1 MTSNP
6 IGYYAHHMGSGHSVR
21 ARQILAGLNR
31 PAALFTSYPMRAVS
45 ETAFEHIAL
54 PTDHAHQT
62 DYDQSLSPEPA
73 VLHHA
78 PLNVRGIQDRM
89 ATMAQWIATNRP
101 TAMVSDVSMEVLQFA
116 RLCSVP
122 TIGVRLTGPREDP
135 AHHHGFEGCRRVV
148 FPLPEIFEEPITSK
162 AIRRKTAY
170 VGGIC
175 RHFGKSIGRQTARL
189 RLRIETD
196 KPVVV
201 VVNGTYGDGRRSE
214 DLIRIAEANPGFFWI
229 VLGKVQ
235 SIPEQHCSNLHFAGM
250 VLDTY
255 PWLRAA
261 DVVVGSCG
269 NNTMLEVAYAQR
281 PFVCIPEDRPYAE
294 QATKARVLAA
304 NNLALVLGSIPRPGE
319 WDFYLKVARELDVDQ
334 FTKIADPGSVQRF
347 RQVIDSVAD
356 EWSHSPKKA
365 VIERP
370 RMAKTA

>member
-1 MTSNP
+1 MKTNA

-21 ARQILAGLNR
+21 ARQILSGLNR
-31 PAALFTSYPMRAVS
+31 PAALFTSYPMRVERDANY
-45 ETAFEHIAL
+45 EYIAL

-62 DYDQSLSPEPA
+62 DYPQSLSPAPE

-78 PLNVRGIQDRM
+78 PLNVTGIQQRM
-89 ATMAQWIATNRP
+89 AILSEWIARNRP
-101 TAMVSDVSMEVLQFA
+101 TAFVSDVSMEILQFA

-135 AHHHGFEGCRRVV
+135 AHVYGFEGCRRIV
-148 FPLPEIFEEPITSK
+148 FPLPEIFEEPTTSRP
-162 AIRRKTAY
+162 IRRKTEY

-175 RHFGKSIGRQTARL
+175 RHFGKSIGQRTARL
-189 RLRIETD
+189 RLGIETT

-201 VVNGTYGDGRRSE
+201 LVNGTYGDGRRSD
-214 DLIRIAEANPGFFWI
+214 DLIRIAQANSGYYWI
-229 VLGKVQ
+229 VLGKIQ
-235 SIPEQHCSNLHFAGM
+235 DIPAATADNLHFAGM
-250 VLDTY
+250 VPDTY

-269 NNTMLEVAYAQR
+269 NNTMLEVAYARR

-304 NNLALVLGSIPRPGE
+304 NNLALMLGTLPRPTE
-319 WDFYLKVARELDVDQ
+319 WDFYLKTARELDVER
-334 FTKIADPGSVQRF
+334 FSKIADPGSVQRF

-356 EWSHSPKKA
+356 EWSPKGVRVTGLSK
-365 VIERP
+365 V
-370 RMAKTA
+370 